1 MGKPLRI
8 CYKRLDCDLSRAQ
21 AFKYESRAD
30 CDAAGPFGVVC
41 GGSPSL
47 ERLSCCKYPRR
58 WLWLCGFWVL
68 DDSSL
73 RWHRS
78 GTINGFFRPQF
89 ALAEALT
96 WSMRLDM
103 RLFHTVARLHSF
115 VCCFFGLWWKK
126 SLPLLKL
133 RLIHMRRQARLTLCN
148 VLQYIMSVK
157 SGYVCSLM
165 QINQW

>member
-1 MGKPLRI
+1 MGKPLCI

-115 VCCFFGLWWKK
+115 VCYFFGLWWKK
-126 SLPLLKL
+126 NPSSFETETHTYEETSQTYLMWCAFQWKVGLF
-133 RLIHMRRQARLTLCN
+133 
-148 VLQYIMSVK
+148 VLWCK
-157 SGYVCSLM
+157 
-165 QINQW
+165 